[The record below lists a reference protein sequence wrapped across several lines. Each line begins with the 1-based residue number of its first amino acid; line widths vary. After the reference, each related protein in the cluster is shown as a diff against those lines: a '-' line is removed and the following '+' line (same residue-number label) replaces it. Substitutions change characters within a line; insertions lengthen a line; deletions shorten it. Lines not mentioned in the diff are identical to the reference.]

1 MRGGFRK
8 GVSLSPKKLDQMMK
22 QVGLSVEEMNDV
34 EEVVIKTADA
44 ELVFED
50 ASVTIMDA
58 QGSKMYQITGT
69 PVKRPKRELA
79 PEQEEEEE
87 HEVSISAEDVEI
99 VMEKAGCGAEEAKA
113 TLIETQGDLAEA
125 ISRLCENEE

>member
-8 GVSLSPKKLDQMMK
+8 GVNLSPKKLDQMMK
-22 QVGLSVEEMNDV
+22 QVGLSVEEMSDV

-69 PVKRPKRELA
+69 PVKRPKRELE
-79 PEQEEEEE
+79 PEQEQ
-87 HEVSISAEDVEI
+87 EVSIAAEDVEI

-113 TLIETQGDLAEA
+113 TLIETRGDLAEA